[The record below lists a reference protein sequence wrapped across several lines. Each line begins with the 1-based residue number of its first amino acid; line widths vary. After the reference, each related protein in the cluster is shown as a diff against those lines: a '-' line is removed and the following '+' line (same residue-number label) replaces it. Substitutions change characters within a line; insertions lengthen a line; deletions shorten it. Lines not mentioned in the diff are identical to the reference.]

1 MRVTL
6 NNLSMFKFILKFI
19 FGDYNHR
26 IAKSM
31 SAFTKIIEKCQKL
44 NEEMHSDIQKKN
56 EKINDLN
63 SQIEDIEKSI
73 SRNEKFISNVQ
84 KLTE

>member
-1 MRVTL
+1 MI
-6 NNLSMFKFILKFI
+6 KFILKLI

-26 IAKSM
+26 IARSM

-56 EKINDLN
+56 EKINNLN
-63 SQIEDIEKSI
+63 LQIDDIQKSI
-73 SRNEKFISNVQ
+73 SRNEHFIENVQ
-84 KLTE
+84 KITE

>member
-1 MRVTL
+1 MI
-6 NNLSMFKFILKFI
+6 KFILKLI

-56 EKINDLN
+56 EKINNLN
-63 SQIEDIEKSI
+63 SQIDDIQKSI
-73 SRNEKFISNVQ
+73 SRNERFIENVQ
-84 KLTE
+84 KITE

>member
-1 MRVTL
+1 MI
-6 NNLSMFKFILKFI
+6 KFILKLV

-26 IAKSM
+26 IARSM

-56 EKINDLN
+56 EKINNLN
-63 SQIEDIEKSI
+63 SQIDDIQKSI
-73 SRNEKFISNVQ
+73 SRNERFIENVQ
-84 KLTE
+84 KITE

>member
-1 MRVTL
+1 MI
-6 NNLSMFKFILKFI
+6 KFILKLF

-26 IAKSM
+26 IARSM

-56 EKINDLN
+56 EKINNLN
-63 SQIEDIEKSI
+63 LQIDDIQKSI

>member
-1 MRVTL
+1 ML
-6 NNLSMFKFILKFI
+6 KFILKLF

-44 NEEMHSDIQKKN
+44 NEEMYSDIQKKN
-56 EKINDLN
+56 EKINNLN
-63 SQIEDIEKSI
+63 AQIGDIEKSI

>member
-1 MRVTL
+1 MRVIL
-6 NNLSMFKFILKFI
+6 NNLSMLKSILKPI
-19 FGDYNHR
+19 FGDYDHR

-31 SAFTKIIEKCQKL
+31 SAFTQIIEKCQKL
-44 NEEMHSDIQKKN
+44 NEEMHSDIQRKN
-56 EKINDLN
+56 EKINALN
-63 SQIEDIEKSI
+63 SQIGNIEKSI

>member
-1 MRVTL
+1 MI
-6 NNLSMFKFILKFI
+6 KFILKLI

-26 IAKSM
+26 IARSM

-56 EKINDLN
+56 EKINNLN
-63 SQIEDIEKSI
+63 SQIDDIQKSI
-73 SRNEKFISNVQ
+73 SRNEHFIENVQ
-84 KLTE
+84 KITE

>member
-1 MRVTL
+1 ML
-6 NNLSMFKFILKFI
+6 KFIFKLI

-26 IAKSM
+26 IARSM

-56 EKINDLN
+56 EKINNLN
-63 SQIEDIEKSI
+63 SQIDDIQKSI
-73 SRNEKFISNVQ
+73 SRNERFIENVQ
-84 KLTE
+84 KITE

>member
-1 MRVTL
+1 ML
-6 NNLSMFKFILKFI
+6 KFILKLI

-26 IAKSM
+26 IARSM

-56 EKINDLN
+56 EKINNLN
-63 SQIEDIEKSI
+63 SQIDDIQKSI
-73 SRNEKFISNVQ
+73 SRNERFIENVQ
-84 KLTE
+84 KITE

>member
-1 MRVTL
+1 MI
-6 NNLSMFKFILKFI
+6 KFILKLI

-26 IAKSM
+26 IARSM

-56 EKINDLN
+56 EKINNLNFDFDLN
-63 SQIEDIEKSI
+63 PMDCVRSWV
-73 SRNEKFISNVQ
+73 F
-84 KLTE
+84 

>member
-1 MRVTL
+1 MI
-6 NNLSMFKFILKFI
+6 KFILKLI

-26 IAKSM
+26 IARSM

-56 EKINDLN
+56 EKINNLN
-63 SQIEDIEKSI
+63 LQIDDIQKSI
-73 SRNEKFISNVQ
+73 SRNERFIENVQ
-84 KLTE
+84 KITK

>member
-6 NNLSMFKFILKFI
+6 NNLSMFKFILKLI

-26 IAKSM
+26 IARSM

-56 EKINDLN
+56 EEISNLN
-63 SQIEDIEKSI
+63 SQINDIQKSI
-73 SRNEKFISNVQ
+73 SRNERFIENVQ
-84 KLTE
+84 KITE

>member
-1 MRVTL
+1 MI
-6 NNLSMFKFILKFI
+6 KFILKLI

-26 IAKSM
+26 IARSM

-56 EKINDLN
+56 EKINDPWWSTVCSAGN
-63 SQIEDIEKSI
+63 KGCS
-73 SRNEKFISNVQ
+73 
-84 KLTE
+84 

>member
-1 MRVTL
+1 MI
-6 NNLSMFKFILKFI
+6 KFILKLI

-26 IAKSM
+26 IARSM
-31 SAFTKIIEKCQKL
+31 SAFTKIIENCQKL

-63 SQIEDIEKSI
+63 SQIGDIQKSI
-73 SRNEKFISNVQ
+73 SRNERFIENV
-84 KLTE
+84 KKITE

>member
-1 MRVTL
+1 ML
-6 NNLSMFKFILKFI
+6 KFILKLI
-19 FGDYNHR
+19 FGDYNRR

-31 SAFTKIIEKCQKL
+31 SAFTKIIEKCNKL

-56 EKINDLN
+56 EKINYLTA
-63 SQIEDIEKSI
+63 QIGDIEKSI

>member
-1 MRVTL
+1 MI
-6 NNLSMFKFILKFI
+6 KFILKFI

-26 IAKSM
+26 ITRSM

-56 EKINDLN
+56 EKINNLN
-63 SQIEDIEKSI
+63 SQIDDIQKSI
-73 SRNEKFISNVQ
+73 SRNERFIENVQ
-84 KLTE
+84 KITE

>member
-1 MRVTL
+1 MI
-6 NNLSMFKFILKFI
+6 KFILKLI

-26 IAKSM
+26 IARSM

-56 EKINDLN
+56 EKISNLN
-63 SQIEDIEKSI
+63 SQIDDIQKSI
-73 SRNEKFISNVQ
+73 SRNERFIENVQ
-84 KLTE
+84 KITE

>member
-1 MRVTL
+1 MI
-6 NNLSMFKFILKFI
+6 KFILKLI

-26 IAKSM
+26 IARSM

-56 EKINDLN
+56 EKINNLN
-63 SQIEDIEKSI
+63 LQIDDIQKSI
-73 SRNEKFISNVQ
+73 SRNERFIENVQ
-84 KLTE
+84 KITE

>member
-1 MRVTL
+1 
-6 NNLSMFKFILKFI
+6 MFKFILKLI

-26 IAKSM
+26 IARSM

-56 EKINDLN
+56 EKINNLN
-63 SQIEDIEKSI
+63 LQIDDIQKSI
-73 SRNEKFISNVQ
+73 SRNERFIENVQ
-84 KLTE
+84 KITE